1 VTVIDRFLWRPLIGG
16 LHFLALGALIGV
28 PLVALVYIIFL
39 LDPKS
44 YTLKGTE
51 AAEEIESQV
60 LEPKGI
66 TDATVN
72 CPAETDLRNPF
83 PSVPIT
89 RTETIECSVSRYPR
103 RSSPGSR
110 ARSPSATAVATRGP
124 QRGTVTARAGLVPL
138 YGAASVPGAYDFKA
152 NVGDIQVELIEENA
166 QEENSGLS
174 QVVCPSSSKPKKRA
188 TFFCTAG
195 IRGGFAVV
203 IVDQTSEDSQVEV
216 RVAGLKLRSRRL
228 ATDAALRTSSQ
239 RSGRLPGP

>member
-1 VTVIDRFLWRPLIGG
+1 MIGG
-16 LHFLALGALIGV
+16 LHFLAVGVLIGV

-39 LDPKS
+39 VDPKS
-44 YTLKGTE
+44 STLKGTE

-83 PSVPIT
+83 PSYPIT
-89 RTETIECSVSRYPR
+89 REETIECSVSRYPR

-110 ARSPSATAVATRGP
+110 ARGPSATAVASRGP
-124 QRGTVTARAGLVPL
+124 QRGTVTAKAGLVPL
-138 YGAASVPGAYDFKA
+138 YGATSVPGVYDFKA
-152 NVGDIQVELIEENA
+152 NVGDIQVDLIEENA
-166 QEENSGLS
+166 QAEDPGLS
-174 QVVCPSSSKPKKRA
+174 RVACPPSSKPKKRA
-188 TFFCTAG
+188 TFFCTART
-195 IRGGFAVV
+195 RGGFAVV

-216 RVAGLKLRSRRL
+216 GVAGLALRSRRL
-228 ATDAALRTSSQ
+228 ATDAALRASSR